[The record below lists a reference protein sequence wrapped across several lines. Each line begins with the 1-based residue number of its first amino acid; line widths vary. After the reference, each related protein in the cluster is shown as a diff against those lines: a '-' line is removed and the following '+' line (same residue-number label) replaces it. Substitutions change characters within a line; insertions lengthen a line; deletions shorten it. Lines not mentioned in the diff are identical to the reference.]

1 MSSMVVRVPR
11 PRADRYRR
19 DGLWRPERVDELVMA
34 LARVRPDEIA
44 LVEGD
49 RRLTHSALAE
59 MIRSA
64 ADRLHDNGITRGD
77 LVLVQLPN
85 IIELVVL
92 ALALSRLGAAAVMTP
107 MSLRHREMD
116 HIIRT
121 TEAVAVAVPLR
132 YRRFDHFKMAATLRT
147 EHPALKTIFVAGG
160 DAPDAVDLDTLC
172 APPDDPRATPD
183 IDRGQTED
191 IAVCLLSS
199 GTTGPPKVAPRLH
212 EPYGYQLR
220 CSAQTARVG
229 PGSVYLAVMPATHGF
244 VLGCPGVL
252 GTLAAGGR
260 VVLGN
265 STEPEAAFELIER
278 EQVTHCALVPAL
290 MQQWV
295 DTASR
300 IRYIPSSLQVLQ
312 VGGARPQRTHLEL
325 VPELLGCR
333 VQQCYGMSEG
343 LLCYTD
349 LDDTLEVMLDTQGR
363 PMSPADEVCV
373 VDEIGEPVQT
383 GSTGELLT
391 RGPYTIA
398 GYYRSPEAN
407 AEAFTTDGYYR
418 TGDLVYRHPSG
429 SLVVVGRT
437 RDVINRGG
445 EKIPAAEIDLMVAEI
460 PGVRAAAAVAASH
473 HRWGEIICV
482 FVVPEVGQAPEL
494 SEIRRYLREC
504 GLAQFKLPER
514 LEIVEELPYL
524 GIGKIDKKQLR
535 AWAAAGTVSRR

>member
-1 MSSMVVRVPR
+1 VRVPR
-11 PRADRYRR
+11 PRADRYRH
-19 DGLWRPERVDELVMA
+19 DGLWQNERVDELVMA
-34 LARVRPDEIA
+34 QARIRPGETA
-44 LVEGD
+44 LVQGD
-49 RRLTHSALAE
+49 RRLTHGALAE
-59 MIRSA
+59 LIRSA
-64 ADRLHDNGITRGD
+64 ANRLHDNGIARGD

-85 IIELVVL
+85 TIELVVL
-92 ALALSRLGAAAVMTP
+92 TLALARLGAVAVMTP

-121 TEAVAVAVPLR
+121 TEAVAIAVPLR
-132 YRRFDHFKMAATLRT
+132 YRRFDHFRLAAKLRT
-147 EHPALKTIFVAGG
+147 EHPALKTIFIAGG
-160 DAPDAVDLDTLC
+160 DAPDTVDLDALC
-172 APPDDPRATPD
+172 ALPVDPRAALD
-183 IDRGQTED
+183 VDRGQTED
-191 IAVCLLSS
+191 MAVCLLSS

-220 CSAQTARVG
+220 RSAQTAGVG

-260 VVLGN
+260 VVLGS
-265 STEPEAAFELIER
+265 STEPEVAFELIER

-295 DTASR
+295 EAARR
-300 IRYIPSSLQVLQ
+300 IRYTPSSLQVLQ

-325 VPELLGCR
+325 VLKLLECR

-349 LDDTLEVMLDTQGR
+349 LEDTLEVMLDTQGR

-373 VDEIGEPVQT
+373 VDDVGEPVRP
-383 GSTGELLT
+383 GDIGELLT

-398 GYYRSPEAN
+398 GYYQSSEAN

-473 HRWGEIICV
+473 HRWGEVICV

-494 SEIRRYLREC
+494 SEIRRSLRER

-514 LEIVEELPYL
+514 LEIVDKLPYI
-524 GIGKIDKKQLR
+524 GIGKVDKKQLR
-535 AWAAAGTVSRR
+535 AWAAAQPSS